1 MLTISSQVQ
10 EYQYS
15 SIDYVTFGTR
25 VLHDHSSVNFFPQ
38 VIATMLKLL
47 LFHYSWN
54 GGRAEAMCVFCQ
66 YSSTKNLLLKHV
78 NWLFWRMIYYT
89 PQF

>member
-38 VIATMLKLL
+38 VIATMLKLS
-47 LFHYSWN
+47 LFH
-54 GGRAEAMCVFCQ
+54 
-66 YSSTKNLLLKHV
+66 
-78 NWLFWRMIYYT
+78 
-89 PQF
+89 